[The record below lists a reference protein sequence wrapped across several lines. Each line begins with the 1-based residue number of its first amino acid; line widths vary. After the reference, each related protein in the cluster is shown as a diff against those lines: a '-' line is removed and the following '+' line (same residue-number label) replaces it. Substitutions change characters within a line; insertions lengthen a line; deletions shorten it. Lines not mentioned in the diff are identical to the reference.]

1 MSREKLAEAA
11 DVLEAAADS
20 ADEDLAE
27 RLRGQADQLAKLA
40 DRSSGPDHGRLAR
53 HMHTLGELA
62 EEADGDLADEV
73 RRAKELV
80 TEYRSTV
87 SGV

>member
-11 DVLEAAADS
+11 DVLEAAASD
-20 ADEDLAE
+20 ADDDLAE

-53 HMHTLGELA
+53 HMHTLSDLA
-62 EEADGDLADEV
+62 DDADGDLADEIQ
-73 RRAKELV
+73 RAYDLV
-80 TEYRSTV
+80 EGYRSTV